1 MGGLGRFGPKP
12 HVLESAHAPRVPSPP
27 ARPPLSPPV
36 TRFRVRVPASAANL
50 GPGFDSVALALD
62 LVNELE
68 VEVTGAGLEL
78 TVEGEGEAALPRD
91 ASNLIMRAALRLF
104 RELGAKPPGLRLRSI
119 NRIPLGSGLGSS
131 AAAIVAGLLTAD
143 AVVGARIAR
152 DDLLKLASELEG
164 HLDNPA
170 ASIYGGL
177 VLVGEGPLVYQ
188 VPIGDLQ
195 VAVVVPNLDL
205 PTLQM
210 RQALP
215 RNVPLADAVFN
226 LGRIA
231 MLVEALRRADYELLS
246 RAMEDRLHQPYR
258 TPSIPGY
265 EAARAAA
272 VEAGAAGVALSGA
285 GPGVIAFAP
294 DGLPSI
300 AEAIAQAF
308 RSHGL
313 SARRFVLS
321 PALEGAQV
329 HLPD

>member
-1 MGGLGRFGPKP
+1 MARF
-12 HVLESAHAPRVPSPP
+12 L
-27 ARPPLSPPV
+27 
-36 TRFRVRVPASAANL
+36 VRVPASSANL

-68 VEVTGAGLEL
+68 VEVTSAGLEL
-78 TVEGEGEAALPRD
+78 TVEGEGQAALPRD
-91 ASNLIMRAALRLF
+91 ASNLIVRAALRLF
-104 RELGAKPPGLRLRSI
+104 RELGAKPPGLRLRST

-143 AVVGARIAR
+143 AVVGAGLAR
-152 DDLLKLASELEG
+152 DELLKLACDLEG

-177 VLVGEGPLVYQ
+177 VLVGEGPLVCQ

-195 VAVVVPNLDL
+195 VAVVVPDLDL

-215 RNVPLADAVFN
+215 RNIPLVDAVFN
-226 LGRIA
+226 LGRVT

-272 VEAGAAGVALSGA
+272 LEAGAAGVALSGA
-285 GPGVIAFAP
+285 GPGLIAFASH
-294 DGLPSI
+294 GLAHI
-300 AEAIAQAF
+300 AEAMVQGF
-308 RSHGL
+308 HSHGL
-313 SARRFVLS
+313 SAQRFVLS
-321 PALEGAQV
+321 PALEGARV
-329 HLPD
+329 LPANNLA